1 MTPSLP
7 AAAINHLLE
16 QDPGEKARLA
26 RYAGKI
32 ARIDAGVADLRLLVG
47 AGGAVSPAD
56 PAAAPNVTIFINASD
71 LPLLVQDRTRA
82 FSLVKIEGDAEFASA
97 LSQLMNN
104 LRWDAEGDLSTLFG
118 DLAAVRIA
126 ATARQGWNTARSVH
140 ASVMENM
147 VEYLLE
153 ENPTLVRQ
161 QSMRD
166 FGAAVSTLRDDVERL
181 AKRFDKIKGRV

>member
-1 MTPSLP
+1 MTPSLL

-26 RYAGKI
+26 RHAGKI
-32 ARIDAGVADLRLLVG
+32 ARVDAGVADLRLLVG

-97 LSQLMNN
+97 LSQMMTN

-118 DLAAVRIA
+118 NLAAVRIA